1 VSSNHL
7 SWRKII
13 VLHKTCEQWG
23 APNNFCKRN
32 FWEHW
37 IEKETCIYF
46 HVDHQGNKQKNI
58 YNHNAFYWINIVQ
71 LNIDKGKKNTYAFAN
86 YSF

>member
-1 VSSNHL
+1 MSSNHL
-7 SWRKII
+7 SWRRIL

-23 APNNFCKRN
+23 VANNFSKRK

-46 HVDHQGNKQKNI
+46 HVDHQGNKQKI
-58 YNHNAFYWINIVQ
+58 
-71 LNIDKGKKNTYAFAN
+71 
-86 YSF
+86 